1 MVMEIRRVFLG
12 KETFE
17 FVRGKEG
24 TCNTELRRENTQSVS
39 SSRHG
44 AALCDKKLVM
54 HTRTLTKQSE
64 TSSQQNSYSK

>member
-54 HTRTLTKQSE
+54 HTDKSE
-64 TSSQQNSYSK
+64 TSSHQNSYSK